1 MQLDQVENPLLQPVS
16 SPTVIQPSSS
26 PVAAPSGSC
35 VDDPDWDGKFNAEHT
50 CDYVA
55 LNPANRC
62 VYEDSEGVQANVACP
77 EACDSDC
84 LCQDSDAKFTFK
96 DQTKKKTCKYIGKN
110 TAKRCPAASSEC
122 PVTCHTSCTCFDTET
137 SLFLTGIPKQV
148 TGQGKR
154 IRKKICKKRSSLKLS

>member
-1 MQLDQVENPLLQPVS
+1 M
-16 SPTVIQPSSS
+16 
-26 PVAAPSGSC
+26 
-35 VDDPDWDGKFNAEHT
+35 DDPDWAGKFNAEHI

-122 PVTCHTSCTCFDTET
+122 SVTCHTSCTCFDTET

>member
-1 MQLDQVENPLLQPVS
+1 M
-16 SPTVIQPSSS
+16 
-26 PVAAPSGSC
+26 
-35 VDDPDWDGKFNAEHT
+35 DDPDWDGKFNAEHT

-137 SLFLTGIPKQV
+137 SFVLNGNPKTGNWA
-148 TGQGKR
+148 GK
-154 IRKKICKKRSSLKLS
+154 KNTEKDLQKT